1 MVTLIDTE
9 LLLVGDCVILTEPE
23 ELVEIYVDVLALP
36 DWDAKLDSDTY
47 ELGDTSCELLTVEVI
62 NGDFEWYVEDV
73 TVGLIDA
80 TNVLDILGDDD
91 SDIILDIDTLGI
103 GVFVIV
109 PLILILIV
117 ELELSENSEVIV
129 FCTDEETVLE

>member
-80 TNVLDILGDDD
+80 TNVLDILDDDD